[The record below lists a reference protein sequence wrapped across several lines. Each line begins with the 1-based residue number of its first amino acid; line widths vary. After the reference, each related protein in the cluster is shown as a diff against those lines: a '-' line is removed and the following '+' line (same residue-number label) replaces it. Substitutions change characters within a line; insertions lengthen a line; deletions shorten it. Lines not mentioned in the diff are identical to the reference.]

1 MMPILLFL
9 RGNWK
14 LVGFGLVVSI
24 LLGTTAFYRID
35 RDHWKRVAQV
45 LRIDLDEVKRARAAE
60 REAYR
65 KAQAEAARMEA
76 ERIARVTAKQE
87 EITDAAAKKY
97 NERIAR
103 LRAAHSLRSQ
113 TGGVD
118 GAANGEQVPCV
129 PGATVGADG
138 APCPLSPDERLIAE
152 EQAIRLE
159 GLQDWVREQAGVQ
172 N

>member
-35 RDHWKRVAQV
+35 R
-45 LRIDLDEVKRARAAE
+45 DEVKRARAAE

-138 APCPLSPDERLIAE
+138 APCPLSTDERLIAE

>member
-35 RDHWKRVAQV
+35 RDHWRRVAQV

-76 ERIARVTAKQE
+76 ERLASVTAKQE
-87 EITDAAAKKY
+87 ELTDVAAKKY

-103 LRAAHSLRSQ
+103 LRSACGLEIEMHAHDDMGLATANTLAACKARAKS
-113 TGGVD
+113 
-118 GAANGEQVPCV
+118 AY
-129 PGATVGADG
+129 
-138 APCPLSPDERLIAE
+138 
-152 EQAIRLE
+152 
-159 GLQDWVREQAGVQ
+159 
-172 N
+172 

>member
-1 MMPILLFL
+1 MLATLFL
-9 RGNWK
+9 RNWK

-76 ERIARVTAKQE
+76 ERLASVTAKQE
-87 EITDAAAKKY
+87 EITDVAAKKY

-103 LRAAHSLRSQ
+103 LRAAHSLRTQ
-113 TGGVD
+113 AGGVD

-129 PGATVGADG
+129 PGATVGTDG
-138 APCPLSPDERLIAE
+138 KPCPLSTDERLIAE

-159 GLQDWVREQAGVQ
+159 GLQDWAREQVGVD
-172 N
+172 

>member
-1 MMPILLFL
+1 
-9 RGNWK
+9 
-14 LVGFGLVVSI
+14 
-24 LLGTTAFYRID
+24 
-35 RDHWKRVAQV
+35 
-45 LRIDLDEVKRARAAE
+45 
-60 REAYR
+60 
-65 KAQAEAARMEA
+65 MEA

-138 APCPLSPDERLIAE
+138 APCPLSTDERLIAE